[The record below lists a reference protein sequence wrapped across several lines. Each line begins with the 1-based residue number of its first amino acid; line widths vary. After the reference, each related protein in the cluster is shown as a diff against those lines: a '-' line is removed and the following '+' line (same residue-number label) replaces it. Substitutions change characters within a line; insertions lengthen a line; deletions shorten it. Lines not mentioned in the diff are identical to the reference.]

1 MIDIL
6 TAILLIT
13 GSLSMLTSAI
23 GIVRMPDLFTRMHAA
38 SKVGTVG
45 VSCVVLAAA
54 LHFAEMSVVAPLL
67 LTIVFF
73 LATAPIAAHMVG
85 RAAYGTEVKLWE
97 GTLIDEWQHRVRIPT
112 DPEDGPDS
120 PPEG

>member
-1 MIDIL
+1 MIDIISAFL
-6 TAILLIT
+6 MIAGCLA
-13 GSLSMLTSAI
+13 MLTSAI

-54 LHFAEMSVVAPLL
+54 THFAELTVVAPVL

-73 LATAPIAAHMVG
+73 FATAPVAAHMVG
-85 RAAYGTEVKLWE
+85 RAAYGTGVRMWE
-97 GTLIDEWQHRVRIPT
+97 GTVIEEWKQR
-112 DPEDGPDS
+112 PENPPFK
-120 PPEG
+120 PPET

>member
-1 MIDIL
+1 MDIL
-6 TAILLIT
+6 TALFMVTGCLAMLIA
-13 GSLSMLTSAI
+13 AI

-54 LHFAEMSVVAPLL
+54 THFAELSVVAPVL

-73 LATAPIAAHMVG
+73 LATAPVAAHMVG
-85 RAAYGTEVKLWE
+85 RAAYGTGVRMWE
-97 GTLIDEWQHRVRIPT
+97 GTVIDEWKRRSGNPPVK
-112 DPEDGPDS
+112 
-120 PPEG
+120 PPEP

>member
-6 TAILLIT
+6 SAFLMIT
-13 GSLSMLTSAI
+13 GCLAMLTSAI

-54 LHFAEMSVVAPLL
+54 THFAILCVVAPVL

-73 LATAPIAAHMVG
+73 FATAPVAAHMVG
-85 RAAYGTEVKLWE
+85 RAAYGTGVRMWE
-97 GTLIDEWQHRVRIPT
+97 GTVIDEWKKRLENPQVKQT
-112 DPEDGPDS
+112 KT
-120 PPEG
+120 

>member
-6 TAILLIT
+6 SAFLMIAGCLA
-13 GSLSMLTSAI
+13 MLTSAI

-38 SKVGTVG
+38 TKVGTVG

-54 LHFAEMSVVAPLL
+54 THFAILSVVAPVL

-73 LATAPIAAHMVG
+73 FATAPVAAHMVG
-85 RAAYGTEVKLWE
+85 RAAYGTGVRMWE
-97 GTLIDEWQHRVRIPT
+97 GTVIDEWKKR
-112 DPEDGPDS
+112 PENPQVKQTKT
-120 PPEG
+120 

>member
-1 MIDIL
+1 MIDYISAFL
-6 TAILLIT
+6 MIAGCLA
-13 GSLSMLTSAI
+13 MLTSAI

-54 LHFAEMSVVAPLL
+54 THFATLAVVAPVM

-73 LATAPIAAHMVG
+73 FATAPVAAHMVG
-85 RAAYGTEVKLWE
+85 RAAYGTGVRMWE
-97 GTLIDEWQHRVRIPT
+97 GTVIDEWNQRPSIP
-112 DPEDGPDS
+112 PLKLPKE
-120 PPEG
+120 

>member
-1 MIDIL
+1 MMATMTDIL
-6 TAILLIT
+6 TAFLMIV
-13 GSLSMLTSAI
+13 GCLSMLTSAI

-45 VSCVVLAAA
+45 VSCAVLAAA
-54 LHFAEMSVVAPLL
+54 THFAELSVVAPVL

-73 LATAPIAAHMVG
+73 FATAPIAAHVVG
-85 RAAYGTEVKLWE
+85 RAAYGTGVRMWE
-97 GTLIDEWQHRVRIPT
+97 GTVLDEWKKQ
-112 DPEDGPDS
+112 PERKPYK

>member
-1 MIDIL
+1 LIDML
-6 TAILLIT
+6 TALFMVAGCLAMLIA
-13 GSLSMLTSAI
+13 AI

-54 LHFAEMSVVAPLL
+54 THFAELSVVAPVL

-73 LATAPIAAHMVG
+73 FATAPVAAHMVG
-85 RAAYGTEVKLWE
+85 RAAYGTGVRMWE
-97 GTLIDEWQHRVRIPT
+97 GTVIDEWKQQRSGNP
-112 DPEDGPDS
+112 PLK
-120 PPEG
+120 PPEP

>member
-6 TAILLIT
+6 TSYLMIT
-13 GSLSMLTSAI
+13 GCHAMLTSAI

-54 LHFAEMSVVAPLL
+54 THFAILAVVAPVM

-73 LATAPIAAHMVG
+73 FATAPVAAHMVG
-85 RAAYGTEVKLWE
+85 RAAYGTGVKMWE
-97 GTLIDEWQHRVRIPT
+97 GTVIDEWNQR
-112 DPEDGPDS
+112 PDFCS
-120 PPEG
+120 RKQPKA